1 MKSRVIIIV
10 SLLISG
16 VLFYLVFTQGLM
28 FINSYL
34 GLYNVN
40 TFRFRL
46 GEAVFILFV
55 FLLLFLFPIIY
66 GYRLLA
72 KFGKLKKAPLTS
84 GKKGIITAV
93 TVACGALGALIIV
106 LLHTGFFRVLSD
118 FLYFCGITGTGVTLG
133 MLGLEIV
140 LAMLVLLPAL
150 FLLLYLRKAKRRM
163 K

>member
-1 MKSRVIIIV
+1 MKSRIISVV

-28 FINSYL
+28 FINNYL

-46 GEAVFILFV
+46 GEVVFILFV

-66 GYRLLA
+66 GYRLLV
-72 KFGKLKKAPLTS
+72 KSGKLKKAPLTS
-84 GKKGIITAV
+84 RKKNIITAV
-93 TVACGALGALIIV
+93 TAACGALGALIVV
-106 LLHTGFFRVLSD
+106 LLHTGFFRVLLD
-118 FLYFCGITGTGVTLG
+118 FLYYCGISGTGVTLG
-133 MLGLEIV
+133 ILGLEIV
-140 LAMLVLLPAL
+140 MAMIVLLPTL
-150 FLLLYLRKAKRRM
+150 FLLLYLRKAKRVM